1 MPDRRSRPVM
11 AAEAWR
17 HVFDFVVATVGQR
30 ERVLNRLGL
39 SPGDGRALSTLSA
52 REGRTMRSLADDWEC
67 DASTATWIVDRLE
80 RRGLT
85 ERRPSPEDRRVKL
98 VALTKKGVRTKNKL
112 TEGLYSPPEQLLDM
126 TRADLRA
133 LRDAAAKLPRGGR
146 LLPPPGIES
155 R

>member
-1 MPDRRSRPVM
+1 
-11 AAEAWR
+11 
-17 HVFDFVVATVGQR
+17 
-30 ERVLNRLGL
+30 
-39 SPGDGRALSTLSA
+39 
-52 REGRTMRSLADDWEC
+52 MRSLADDWEC

-85 ERRPSPEDRRVKL
+85 ERRPSPDDRRVKL

-112 TEGLYSPPEQLLDM
+112 SEGLYSPPDQLLEM

-146 LLPPPGIES
+146 LLPPPGIEK